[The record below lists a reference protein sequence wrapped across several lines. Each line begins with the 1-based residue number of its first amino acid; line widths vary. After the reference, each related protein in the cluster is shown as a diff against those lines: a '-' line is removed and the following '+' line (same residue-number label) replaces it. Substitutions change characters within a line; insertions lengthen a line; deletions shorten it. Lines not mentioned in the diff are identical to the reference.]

1 MKKGHHSE
9 LMKSIANLRQQEIE
23 QKELLE
29 KIYSVFMISIKPVNL
44 VRKNVPYHLGTCE
57 IKSGEFPEKISS
69 IPLILKEDLN
79 FQQILH

>member
-29 KIYSVFMISIKPVNL
+29 KNYSAFLISIKPVNL
-44 VRKNVPYHLGTCE
+44 VK
-57 IKSGEFPEKISS
+57 KIYRTAPQS
-69 IPLILKEDLN
+69 N
-79 FQQILH
+79 